1 MPECKSRPGKSEPL
15 LPVSVGVG
23 LRPAK
28 LREKKWGTLSSRV
41 AHALLR
47 AASALLP
54 TPAAQGAEASSETR
68 RGTQECVHHEGGFS
82 TLFSVSLAGY
92 APFSQCA
99 RKR

>member
-28 LREKKWGTLSSRV
+28 LREKRWGTLSSRV

-54 TPAAQGAEASSETR
+54 TPAAQGAER
-68 RGTQECVHHEGGFS
+68 RVRLG
-82 TLFSVSLAGY
+82 A
-92 APFSQCA
+92 A
-99 RKR
+99 RKSVCATKVLFRP